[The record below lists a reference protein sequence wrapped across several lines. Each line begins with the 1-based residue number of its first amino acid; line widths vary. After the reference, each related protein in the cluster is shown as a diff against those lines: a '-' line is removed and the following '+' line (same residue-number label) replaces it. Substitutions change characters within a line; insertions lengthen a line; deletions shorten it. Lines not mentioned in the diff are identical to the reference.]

1 MQPTMTYQGYVASI
15 EYDADIRMFHGR
27 VLNANSIITFY
38 GSSVDELECEFS
50 KSMTIYF
57 DYCHETGK
65 RPDKP
70 YSGRLNLRA
79 SPELHAQLAL
89 AAAENG
95 KSINAWAVEQL
106 GLAAHA

>member
-1 MQPTMTYQGYVASI
+1 MQPTMTYQRYVASI

-27 VLNANSIITFY
+27 VLNANSVITFY
-38 GSSVDELECEFS
+38 GSSVDELENEFT

-57 DYCHETGK
+57 DHCKETGK
-65 RPDKP
+65 CPDKP

-79 SPELHAQLAL
+79 SPELHARLAI
-89 AAAENG
+89 AAAEDG

-106 GLAAHA
+106 GLAAHI